1 MIVHGLLRH
10 EHKQTVLHF
19 VVQRNTEYS
28 EPVRAKVSLLR
39 DLRGLTMKDP
49 LVLCA
54 GPRRYQIN
62 PLFSQHVRG
71 GGKGVNNVHK
81 SERFLRH
88 GAATVVTTFGPVC
101 FGKAPCLL
109 LRQGDGE

>member
-1 MIVHGLLRH
+1 
-10 EHKQTVLHF
+10 
-19 VVQRNTEYS
+19 
-28 EPVRAKVSLLR
+28 
-39 DLRGLTMKDP
+39 MKDP